1 MIAYAPAR
9 TSIQNQLEAQAA
21 VLKNSGKTSGTAS
34 QDVRRAPAPEP
45 SPSHQTS
52 APAGAHPSGSPFTPA
67 QQPVMPA
74 GTEMTA
80 IGDSVM
86 LGSATAVQQRF
97 PGIIID
103 AKVSRF
109 LHEGPGV
116 ITSLKAKGLLRK
128 YIVIGL
134 STNGAGTPQQW
145 ENIYNAAGPGHVF
158 LVVNAHM
165 DRVWAAAANQNVRDF
180 VSRHPHDALMV
191 NWDAA
196 AAAHPGLLASDGIHA
211 ASSEGGSLYA
221 QTIYD
226 SLLEWLQARGK

>member
-1 MIAYAPAR
+1 
-9 TSIQNQLEAQAA
+9 
-21 VLKNSGKTSGTAS
+21 
-34 QDVRRAPAPEP
+34 
-45 SPSHQTS
+45 
-52 APAGAHPSGSPFTPA
+52 
-67 QQPVMPA
+67 MPA

-180 VSRHPHDALMV
+180 VSRHPQDALWSTGMRLLRLT
-191 NWDAA
+191 
-196 AAAHPGLLASDGIHA
+196 PGFWQAMGYMLLLRKAEACTPRLFMIPSWNGCRPA
-211 ASSEGGSLYA
+211 ASKLSKVSNLGWQQRSCCTADREAVRFRCVCFPGRNGLSAAFILTVRY
-221 QTIYD
+221 
-226 SLLEWLQARGK
+226 EFF

>member
-1 MIAYAPAR
+1 
-9 TSIQNQLEAQAA
+9 
-21 VLKNSGKTSGTAS
+21 
-34 QDVRRAPAPEP
+34 
-45 SPSHQTS
+45 
-52 APAGAHPSGSPFTPA
+52 
-67 QQPVMPA
+67 MPA

-180 VSRHPHDALMV
+180 VSRHPQDALMV

-196 AAAHPGLLASDGIHA
+196 AAAHPGLLLRKAEACTPRLFMIPSWNGCRPVASKLSKVSNLGWQQRSCCTADREAVRFRCVCFPGRNGLSA
-211 ASSEGGSLYA
+211 AFILTVRYEFF
-221 QTIYD
+221 
-226 SLLEWLQARGK
+226 